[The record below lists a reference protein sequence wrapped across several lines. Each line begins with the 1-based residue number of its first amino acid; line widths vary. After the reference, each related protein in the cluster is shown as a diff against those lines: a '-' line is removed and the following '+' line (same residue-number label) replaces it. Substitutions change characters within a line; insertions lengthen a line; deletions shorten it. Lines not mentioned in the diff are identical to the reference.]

1 MTSRKRVLLVLGAA
15 AVLAALAGGLVWL
28 RASRGRPAAPRLD
41 TAVLDRGD
49 VVVRVTAT
57 GTLSA
62 RTTVLVSS
70 QVSGRVTE
78 VLVDHNSPVR
88 KGQLLARID
97 PQPFQAQ
104 VAQSEAS
111 AQAAEAALEKARAS
125 VADLEKKAARKE
137 ALATRAL
144 VSDEERETAEA
155 DLAKGK
161 AEVSAAR
168 ATLAQARAALA
179 QARYNLS
186 VTAIRSPIDGI
197 VVSRAVDAGQTVA
210 ASLSAPTLF
219 TLAEDLRS
227 MRLEAH
233 VSEADVARISEGMTV
248 GFTVAGLP
256 GEELSGVV
264 RQVRNA
270 AETVEN
276 VVTYDVVADVENP
289 SLRLR
294 PGMTATAT
302 FVVAER
308 RGVLRAPAAAL
319 RFRPAGEPAAPAVA
333 GARTRTLHVLAGAA
347 LRPVQ
352 VQVGVSDGSF
362 TEVIA
367 GEVREGAVVAVGA
380 AGAAARSAQRQQAG
394 GQPPPP
400 RMF

>member
-1 MTSRKRVLLVLGAA
+1 MTTRKKLSILLGAA
-15 AVLAALAGGLVWL
+15 GVLAALAAGLLWL
-28 RASRGRPAAPRLD
+28 RAARERASAPRLD
-41 TAVLDRGD
+41 TARLDRGD
-49 VVVRVTAT
+49 VVVRVAAT

-78 VLVDHNSPVR
+78 VLVDYNSPVR

-111 AQAAEAALEKARAS
+111 TQAAQAALEKARAS
-125 VADLEKKAARKE
+125 VADLERKAARKD
-137 ALATRAL
+137 ALAARAL
-144 VSDEERETAEA
+144 VAAEERETAEA
-155 DLAKGK
+155 DLAKGR
-161 AEVSAAR
+161 AEVSAA
-168 ATLAQARAALA
+168 AAALAQARAALT

-186 VTAIRSPIDGI
+186 VTAIRAPIDGI

-227 MRLEAH
+227 MRLESH
-233 VSEADVARISEGMTV
+233 VSEGDVSRIAEGMPV
-248 GFTVAGLP
+248 SFTVAGLP
-256 GEELSGVV
+256 GETLAGVV

-294 PGMTATAT
+294 PGMTATASFT
-302 FVVAER
+302 VAER

-319 RFRPAGEPAAPAVA
+319 RYRPAGEAAVPARA
-333 GARTRTLHVLAGAA
+333 GATTRTLHVVEGAA
-347 LRPVQ
+347 LRPVE

-362 TEVIA
+362 TEIA
-367 GEVREGAVVAVGA
+367 SGDVA
-380 AGAAARSAQRQQAG
+380 AGAVIAIGAGGTAARAAQRQQAG
-394 GQPPPP
+394 APPPP